1 LSSHKKVELTE
12 LFYDLVFV
20 YGLSRETALL
30 HHTHNG
36 HISAHSFLAFSIG
49 MIIMINS
56 WMVQTV
62 FTSRFGKNSLK
73 NNLFMFGQM
82 ILILMSMSSVT
93 GEFTRENFIY
103 FYSSFTGISMLLL
116 LQYVLEYRHRK
127 KPADKQWIKRFVL
140 ILSLRSL
147 ALFVS
152 LFLPHQV
159 GIIFASLSVLF
170 TWLLPIIFLSN
181 KEMNQY
187 GESTPVN
194 IPHIMERLS
203 LLVIITFGEMLSG
216 VAGYFSIENITIS
229 SILVFTIVVGLFISY
244 ITEIEQLF
252 DTKTPV
258 QALNLLSYFHYPIV
272 FGLSLIT
279 VSFEMF
285 HQQEVTNLYTV
296 SLIYLGLLLF
306 LLGLFGLQKFNKKN
320 KTFGKPFLT
329 GFIVSLATGFGL
341 SLLFLENITVLF
353 ILLSLVA
360 TFWSLLLLKLK

>member
-1 LSSHKKVELTE
+1 MSSHKKVELTE

-30 HHTHNG
+30 HYIHNG
-36 HISAHSFLAFSIG
+36 HIPVQSFLAFSIG
-49 MIIMINS
+49 MIIMVNS
-56 WMVQTV
+56 WMLQTV
-62 FTSRFGKNSLK
+62 FTSRFGMNSLK
-73 NNLFMFGQM
+73 NNLLMFGQM
-82 ILILMSMSSVT
+82 ILILMSMSTVT
-93 GEFTRENFIY
+93 GEYNRGNFIY
-103 FYSSFTGISMLLL
+103 FYSSFTGISILLL
-116 LQYVLEYRHRK
+116 LQYVLEYRQRK
-127 KPADKQWIKRFVL
+127 SPADKKLIKRFVL

-147 ALFVS
+147 GLFVS
-152 LFLPHQV
+152 LFLPLQV
-159 GIIFASLSVLF
+159 GLILASFSVLS

-181 KEMNQY
+181 KKINQY

-216 VAGYFSIENITIS
+216 VAGYFSIEHITIS

-258 QALNLLSYFHYPIV
+258 QALNSLIYFHYPIF

-285 HQQEVTNLYTV
+285 HQQEVTSLYAV
-296 SLIYLGLLLF
+296 FLIYLGLLLF
-306 LLGLFGLQKFNKKN
+306 LLVYLVYK
-320 KTFGKPFLT
+320 
-329 GFIVSLATGFGL
+329 SLIRKIGHLGNHSSQDL
-341 SLLFLENITVLF
+341 
-353 ILLSLVA
+353 
-360 TFWSLLLLKLK
+360 